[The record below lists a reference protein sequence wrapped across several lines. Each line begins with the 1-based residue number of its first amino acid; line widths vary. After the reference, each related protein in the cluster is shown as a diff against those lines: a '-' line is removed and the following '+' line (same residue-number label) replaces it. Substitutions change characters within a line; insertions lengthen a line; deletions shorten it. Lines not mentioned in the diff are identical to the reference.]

1 MLREH
6 FLYWK
11 DDGDDKGTFSLL
23 EVCRGQGVEVR
34 MFVHYSKIMLLEY
47 LLLFHRGTWSS
58 SQRDVAETCQGQCN
72 TEGMWK
78 RVSKK

>member
-47 LLLFHRGTWSS
+47 LLLFHRGT
-58 SQRDVAETCQGQCN
+58 
-72 TEGMWK
+72 
-78 RVSKK
+78 